1 MGPTGRHLDRQ
12 RLTDGRIDGQD
23 LQGGPKNVA
32 LYFCPY
38 LYQLLIDFQNF
49 FIGTLCR
56 QFAIM

>member
-56 QFAIM
+56 